1 MTIVSRL
8 LASPVIAGTLIGG
21 SAATESLKV
30 GDFLATSNLD
40 IYIEDGVATL
50 CGYAGSESESLIAE
64 KMALRIDGVE
74 EVRNYTSFS

>member
-1 MTIVSRL
+1 MTIISQL
-8 LASPVIAGTLIGG
+8 LVSPVIAGSLIGG
-21 SAATESLKV
+21 STESLKV

-50 CGYAGSESESLIAE
+50 CGYAGSESDSLLAE

-74 EVRNYTSFS
+74 EVRNYSSFS